1 MEVRHRFGSVKT
13 KAKRVEIPAGDGQ
26 PQRLFVPVALIWSE
40 EAVPPIVPSHQHT
53 LARIRRSA
61 EAGLGLL
68 ADAFA
73 VPAFA
78 HAIIQALREDREIAI
93 APAGREGVLRF
104 RGEAGLAAVDL
115 PADAPVKW
123 FAGDQSNSSLSV
135 GDGTNGG
142 KVMLKLVRRLNPGVN
157 PEAEMTRRLT
167 QLEFANSPALLG
179 EVIREESDG
188 TCYTLALVHRH
199 IANEGDA
206 WSWTLDYLKRTL
218 DNATRLT
225 GASGAS
231 LEEYD
236 AELAG
241 YAAMASTIG
250 RRLAEL
256 HSALAAPA
264 DDPAFSPE
272 RADSAQAQQH
282 AAQAI
287 ATLHDAL
294 RVLAEHRR
302 SGGGK
307 LDGRTLAAAYADAD
321 ADAEWL
327 ENHVEP
333 LTQAIR
339 ERACLEQDSLYL
351 RIHGDLHLGQVLVA
365 RSTDSCTHIDD
376 ACLVDF
382 EGEPARPFAE
392 RRTKT
397 TPLRD
402 VAGLLRSFDYAAAVL
417 SPPGPLGSALLTA
430 CATETLG
437 IVNKPMVLEPAPQLH
452 ASPIFE
458 TSQKSGPLTGPAC
471 TTETFGIMKKPMVSE
486 PAPQLRAPPEPA
498 PPQLLRREALL
509 SRFIQRARS
518 AFMQGYHAVAHQAPH
533 PWLKPGAEQSLLE
546 LALLERAAYEVCY
559 EAAHRPDWLCIPAA
573 SLAELARGILASPSS
588 EKEAHES

>member
-1 MEVRHRFGSVKT
+1 MRQRWFPHTQPPLSARLVYTTPLSPDGEDKCFI
-13 KAKRVEIPAGDGQ
+13 AEVEIPAGDGQ

-351 RIHGDLHLGQVLVA
+351 RIHG
-365 RSTDSCTHIDD
+365 
-376 ACLVDF
+376 
-382 EGEPARPFAE
+382 EPARPFAE

>member
-1 MEVRHRFGSVKT
+1 
-13 KAKRVEIPAGDGQ
+13 
-26 PQRLFVPVALIWSE
+26 
-40 EAVPPIVPSHQHT
+40 
-53 LARIRRSA
+53 
-61 EAGLGLL
+61 
-68 ADAFA
+68 
-73 VPAFA
+73 
-78 HAIIQALREDREIAI
+78 
-93 APAGREGVLRF
+93 
-104 RGEAGLAAVDL
+104 
-115 PADAPVKW
+115 
-123 FAGDQSNSSLSV
+123 
-135 GDGTNGG
+135 
-142 KVMLKLVRRLNPGVN
+142 
-157 PEAEMTRRLT
+157 MTRRLT

-294 RVLAEHRR
+294 R
-302 SGGGK
+302 
-307 LDGRTLAAAYADAD
+307 
-321 ADAEWL
+321 
-327 ENHVEP
+327 
-333 LTQAIR
+333 
-339 ERACLEQDSLYL
+339 
-351 RIHGDLHLGQVLVA
+351 VLVA